1 MPRRFHASLV
11 VILLPVPDLL
21 CRAVILPRA
30 TSLSTR
36 DVDIPSCSQDCLSSF
51 ISSNFPSSVCT
62 NQRDLSCLCS
72 KRSKSGFTLGEAALR
87 CVLSSCPDPG
97 NSDLDVYGI
106 CSGIPSALPNTHTA
120 LTATATVM
128 ETGSGRATK
137 TFPATLTLVPASTS
151 LSTSPPRTTTSS
163 ITTLTTSKAAQTPSL
178 TTSLPSSTVS
188 TSTQTSQ
195 VPSEPA
201 AAASP
206 PPLTNGQV
214 IGISVAGAVGGA
226 FIFAI
231 IIFFIVRRRRRRI
244 LERRESEFE
253 IGGNMTE
260 PPPDSPSGYP
270 GKPAVKTPVGTYNEP
285 IGRRLTLAANAR
297 QTAAAAGLPYP
308 GYRQNEGDD
317 LSLTT
322 PRAVKTPRRLSQ
334 LLPEKPDYGVS
345 LSQHPITD
353 RLGRRPPSSA
363 TIFEEDI
370 DDRKTRLPERGGLPS
385 QPNNGYRPTVP
396 YQPGRPQYGQYPP
409 FPNPRQPPNLRL
421 ITPTRNGYQNRPNM
435 PIPPQRQFQRQEF
448 GSSIRAIR
456 PISSEY
462 SSFYSQDG
470 PGRNRAPDQSTQYR
484 RRASDRTSGA
494 SITSFESMTSDEAS
508 ADPKR
513 ATMRLSRLSPVKE
526 GLSPDPNDSNSKS
539 KPLRYPVKIA
549 RTDSSSP
556 TSSNL
561 PRQYPARNAP
571 PPTTATAAQQANRTL
586 RPAISFSSPN
596 YERPYINNSTEQ
608 LPPNSTVSN
617 SSNNSANSLLAKRR
631 GEDVAGKLES
641 SFKGPS
647 NLRSERKDGQ
657 PSPLRIRGKGNGNA
671 ETDTSGAAGEVRVGV
686 GSRAGW
692 GFKTPSPKFSQREG
706 EQSDGGESDGGG
718 GGGGTFG
725 RGRKVT
731 PTRRGPDLYLNV
743 H

>member
-1 MPRRFHASLV
+1 
-11 VILLPVPDLL
+11 
-21 CRAVILPRA
+21 
-30 TSLSTR
+30 
-36 DVDIPSCSQDCLSSF
+36 
-51 ISSNFPSSVCT
+51 
-62 NQRDLSCLCS
+62 
-72 KRSKSGFTLGEAALR
+72 
-87 CVLSSCPDPG
+87 
-97 NSDLDVYGI
+97 
-106 CSGIPSALPNTHTA
+106 
-120 LTATATVM
+120 M
-128 ETGSGRATK
+128 ETGSGRTTK
-137 TFPATLTLVPASTS
+137 TLPATLTLVPASTS
-151 LSTSPPRTTTSS
+151 LSTSPPSKTTSS
-163 ITTLTTSKAAQTPSL
+163 TTTLTRSEATQTPSL
-178 TTSLPSSTVS
+178 TTSSYSSTLS

-195 VPSEPA
+195 APSEPA
-201 AAASP
+201 AAASS

-231 IIFFIVRRRRRRI
+231 IIFFIVRRRRRKI
-244 LERRESEFE
+244 LEKRESEFE

-260 PPPDSPSGYP
+260 PPPDSPSDYR

-308 GYRQNEGDD
+308 VYRQNDVDD

-370 DDRKTRLPERGGLPS
+370 DDRKALLPERDGLPS
-385 QPNNGYRPTVP
+385 RPNNGYRPTVP
-396 YQPGRPQYGQYPP
+396 YQPGRQQYGQYPP
-409 FPNPRQPPNLRL
+409 FQNSRQPPNLRL
-421 ITPTRNGYQNRPNM
+421 ITPSRNGYQNRSNM
-435 PIPPQRQFQRQEF
+435 PIPPQKQFQRQEF

-456 PISSEY
+456 PVSSEY

-526 GLSPDPNDSNSKS
+526 GLSPDPNNYSNSKS

-571 PPTTATAAQQANRTL
+571 PPTTTGTAAQQPNRTL
-586 RPAISFSSPN
+586 RPPISFSSPN
-596 YERPYINNSTEQ
+596 YERPYINSSTEQ
-608 LPPNSTVSN
+608 QPHNSAVSN

-631 GEDVAGKLES
+631 GEDVAEKLES

-647 NLRSERKDGQ
+647 NLRRERKDGQ
-657 PSPLRIRGKGNGNA
+657 PSPLRIRGKGKGNT

-686 GSRAGW
+686 GTRAGW
-692 GFKTPSPKFSQREG
+692 GLKTPSPKFSQREG
-706 EQSDGGESDGGG
+706 EQSDGGESD
-718 GGGGTFG
+718 GGTFG